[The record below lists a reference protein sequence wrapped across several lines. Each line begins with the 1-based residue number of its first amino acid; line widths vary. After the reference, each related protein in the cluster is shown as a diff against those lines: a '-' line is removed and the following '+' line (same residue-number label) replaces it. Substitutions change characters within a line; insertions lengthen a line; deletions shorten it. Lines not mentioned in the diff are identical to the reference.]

1 MGQNFE
7 KFSNKNKKM
16 IIKGAGKFM
25 AKIPGCAE
33 LITLGHMTNMRLDIQ
48 LDMVDI
54 EGGDTAAPIDTLLRK
69 KVIDITAED
78 AKFDLNMVRLVL
90 GSKLREGVSGK
101 TYDMKNETVTV
112 VADATTGD
120 LSVTVS
126 DPIAIGTGMPE
137 VQVFNQ
143 TTGEFVDSNNISV
156 SGSTVTITGGASEGD
171 EVIVYFPVSAS
182 AIDPDGFV
190 WVLEEKHDIKNGE
203 ITLKFPLFGGS
214 VGSST
219 SKLEHLSVR
228 VSGENKLLKRTTSTT
243 PAEDE
248 FHADANTG
256 VITFNSYLEGDGVY
270 ANYKRPEVVDVLAI
284 GSKDFPLTVSVVHD
298 GQFEQKDGSI
308 QGYQTELYSCRV
320 KSNFT
325 LDAARQTAATHSVT
339 LTVIDPERSDE
350 RLGSIKRYQI
360 AATGD
365 NC

>member
-1 MGQNFE
+1 MSQFD

-25 AKIPGCAE
+25 AKIPGCDE

-78 AKFDLNMVRLVL
+78 AKFDLNLVRLVL
-90 GSKLREGVSGK
+90 GAKLREGVSGLP
-101 TYDMKNETVTV
+101 YELKNESVSV
-112 VADATTGD
+112 SATGTA
-120 LSVTVS
+120 TVS
-126 DPIAIGTGMPE
+126 KPILTSAGAPE

-143 TTGEFVDSNNISV
+143 TAGAFVPEGDV
-156 SGSTVTITGGASEGD
+156 TATGSTITLASGGVEGD
-171 EVIVYFPVSAS
+171 TVVVYYPVAAS

-190 WVLEEKHDIKNGE
+190 WVLEEKHDIKGSQ
-203 ITLKFPLFGGS
+203 IQLKNPLFGGAL
-214 VGSST
+214 GSAS
-219 SKLEHLSVR
+219 SKTEH
-228 VSGENKLLKRTTSTT
+228 VSIRLTKENKLLKKVTGN
-243 PAEDE
+243 PAEGE
-248 FHADANTG
+248 YVINPATG
-256 VITFNSYLEGDGVY
+256 EVTFNDFIDGEQIYV
-270 ANYKRPEVVDVLAI
+270 NYKRPEVVDVMAI
-284 GSKDFPLTVSVVHD
+284 GARDFPLTVSVVHD

-308 QGYQTELYSCRV
+308 QGFQVELFACRV

-350 RLGSIKRYQI
+350 RLGSMKRYQI
-360 AATGD
+360 AQTGD